1 MLIGNVGSPAG
12 QSMTRGTVHHLSGP
26 WHARPDDQELQR
38 TGAAPELDHSGWP
51 TVVVPGHWS
60 RSPELADERGPIL
73 YRRHFGN
80 NDLGAVVE
88 DLDDGTRL
96 WLRFDGV
103 LAGAEVWLDGGYL
116 GDTVGYFA
124 PHRFDITDQIRNRAD
139 HTVAVDVSCPPGGG
153 RQADKRNNASLT
165 GSLQTGSLAP
175 PGHPGGIWRPVQ
187 IDATG
192 PVAIR
197 HARLLCTGADESK
210 ATLLVRLV
218 VDSVAHDEIT
228 VSASVTRDGIGVAA
242 SESEHRLAAGE
253 NRLEWEVVIE
263 RPELWWPRSLGDQ
276 PLYDVEVT
284 VDHRDIRSDRR
295 RWRTGLR
302 TVTMNNFICRINGKR
317 MFVKGIAYGPP
328 ASRMN
333 DVSGERLRA
342 DVALVAEAGL
352 DMMRLYAHVARR
364 EIYDAADEA
373 GILIWQDL
381 PLIGG
386 YSSKV
391 RRATKSIVREIVD
404 HVGAHPSVITWAGH
418 VLPNGDAVELPT
430 TDRQER
436 PRAILRRFARHVTPS
451 WNRVVLDS
459 IIGRELKDAD
469 PTRPI
474 VSRSGS
480 LPSPTDP
487 AGSDTFLWFGWRAGM
502 ASDFADAV
510 ASWPRLGAFPGG
522 IGSQSVSIHPWEADE
537 PRWAS
542 AERRSFDHYL
552 PRSEHA
558 DGESWAVATRRY
570 QADLLECH
578 VDILRRLKYSPTGGF
593 CLFALVDVEPEG
605 GFGIVDIDRRPKLAW
620 YRVKAACAPLVVL
633 LESLPPMITTGHSVT
648 AAIHAISDHPHVL
661 ADATVL
667 ARLADANGSTV
678 EAGNGSGSGVRA
690 WRGGLDADSVAKVGE
705 LAFVAP
711 DTLGP
716 LTVELSIHA
725 EHDGR
730 MVASKRHYHTLV
742 VPSDS
747 GLT

>member
-1 MLIGNVGSPAG
+1 MI
-12 QSMTRGTVHHLSGP
+12 RGTVHHLSGR

-51 TVVVPGHWS
+51 TLIVPGHWS
-60 RSPELADERGPIL
+60 RNPELAGERGPIL
-73 YRRHFGN
+73 YRRRFGN
-80 NDLGAVVE
+80 DELGAVVD
-88 DLDDGTRL
+88 DLDAGTRV
-96 WLRFDGV
+96 WLCFDGV

-124 PHRFDITDQIRNRAD
+124 PRRFDITDQVRSRAD
-139 HTVAVDVSCPPGGG
+139 HTIAVDVWCPPGGG
-153 RQADKRNNASLT
+153 RQTDERNNTSLT
-165 GSLQTGSLAP
+165 GSLQTGPLAP
-175 PGHPGGIWRPVQ
+175 PGNPGGIWRPVH

-197 HARLLCTGADESK
+197 HARLLCTGVDESQ
-210 ATLLVRLV
+210 ATLLIRLV
-218 VDSVAHDEIT
+218 VDSVGHDEVT
-228 VSASVTRDGIGVAA
+228 VSTAVTRNGSNVAE
-242 SESEHRLAAGE
+242 SKSEHRLAAGE
-253 NRLEWEVVIE
+253 NRLEWELVIE
-263 RPELWWPRSLGDQ
+263 HPELWWPRSLGDQ
-276 PLYDVEVT
+276 PLYDVEVA
-284 VDHRDIRSDRR
+284 VDHEGVRSDGR

-302 TVTMNNFICRINGKR
+302 TVTMNNFIWRINGKR

-328 ASRMN
+328 GPRLT
-333 DVSGERLRA
+333 DVAAERLRA

-352 DMMRLYAHVARR
+352 DMMRLYAHVSRR
-364 EIYDAADEA
+364 EIYEAADEA

-391 RRATKSIVREIVD
+391 RRATKTIVREIVD
-404 HVGAHPSVITWAGH
+404 HVGAHPSVMAWGGH

-430 TDRQER
+430 TDSQDR
-436 PRAILRRFARHVTPS
+436 PRAILRRFAKHVTPS

-459 IIGRELKDAD
+459 IIGRELKGAD

-474 VSRSGS
+474 VNRSGS

-487 AGSDTFLWFGWRAGM
+487 AGSDTFLWFGWRAGL

-522 IGSQSVSIHPWEADE
+522 IGSQSAAIHPWEVDE
-537 PRWAS
+537 PRWES

-552 PRSEHA
+552 PRNEHA
-558 DGESWAVATRRY
+558 DGEAWAVATRRY

-578 VDILRRLKYSPTGGF
+578 IDILRRLKYSPTGGF
-593 CLFALVDVEPEG
+593 CLFTLVDVEAAG
-605 GFGIVDIDRRPKLAW
+605 GFGIVDIDRRPKPAW
-620 YRVKAACAPLVVL
+620 YRVSAACAPLVVL
-633 LESLPPMITTGHSVT
+633 LDSLPSMITPGQSVS
-648 AAIHAISDHPHVL
+648 AAIHAVSDLPHTL
-661 ADATVL
+661 ADVTVI
-667 ARLADANGSTV
+667 ARLADGTGTTV
-678 EAGNGSGSGVRA
+678 QAGNGSGPGVQG
-690 WRGGLDADSVAKVGE
+690 WRSDLDADAVRKVGE

-730 MVASKRHYHTLV
+730 MIASERRHLVLV
-742 VPSDS
+742 VPSDTGPS
-747 GLT
+747 